1 MEDVAVMGCD
11 RNPHVT
17 VRRGGR
23 SPLGGDT
30 AFPDNRTAS
39 ARDALSNGTGL
50 PGVEPGPTRLELVVL
65 PLHHRPPK
73 RTTRIERVSPE
84 WRSGALPTELRPRD
98 TPGWSRTSG
107 LCLRRAALFH

>member
-23 SPLGGDT
+23 SPLGGDA
-30 AFPDNRTAS
+30 AFPITGPLRPATTMEPA
-39 ARDALSNGTGL
+39 GL

-65 PLHHRPPK
+65 PLHHRPTK
-73 RTTRIERVSPE
+73 RNDPNRTGLPGVAEAAVTR
-84 WRSGALPTELRPRD
+84 RSHATSQSASQATPT
-98 TPGWSRTSG
+98 
-107 LCLRRAALFH
+107 